1 MYACIYYLR
10 SIHCYVYINCLYHT
24 NLMRFDALHGLLNLT
39 TIRKQGL
46 YYNKQYM
53 QSISNKIL
61 NVKDAN
67 HSWYRWTTYIN
78 IQ

>member
-1 MYACIYYLR
+1 
-10 SIHCYVYINCLYHT
+10 
-24 NLMRFDALHGLLNLT
+24 MRFDALHGLLNLT